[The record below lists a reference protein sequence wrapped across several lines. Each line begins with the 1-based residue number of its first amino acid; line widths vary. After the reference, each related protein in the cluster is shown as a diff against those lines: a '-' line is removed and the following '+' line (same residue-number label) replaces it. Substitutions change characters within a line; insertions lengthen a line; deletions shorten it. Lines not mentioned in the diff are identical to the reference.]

1 MEQGYFNLRGRSSVS
16 LIAFYDG
23 TGKDIKGR
31 SLAEILQWPASRLE
45 SCHDYIQTLFP
56 LPEKSAFN
64 DPAPIIDKEVFEAFR
79 TREELTG
86 RMRDSFERIMWF
98 YGFQLQTDANGQLE
112 ASSQVLI
119 TTRAIQTLI
128 HCRIGLP
135 WS

>member
-1 MEQGYFNLRGRSSVS
+1 MEQGYFNLRRRSPVS

-79 TREELTG
+79 TRMELRG

-98 YGFQLQTDANGQLE
+98 YGFQLQRDANGKLE

-119 TTRAIQTLI
+119 TTREIQTLI
-128 HCRIGLP
+128 HCRIDLP